1 MISRLKNWVRTLIY
15 GHQPTTVVEPSGV
28 LYVPPH
34 PMNPIVV
41 QPPPSNTSVAP
52 METPPTTPTV
62 KTKRLKTSRKSQPA
76 DQDSGGK
83 PKATRKPK
91 KVDTSPIP

>member
-15 GHQPTTVVEPSGV
+15 GHQPTSVVVEPSGV
-28 LYVPPH
+28 YVPPH

-41 QPPPSNTSVAP
+41 QPSPSNTSVAP

-76 DQDSGGK
+76 DQDSGSK

-91 KVDTSPIP
+91 KVDTASIP